1 VTVNTIAVV
10 LTPDGTGSRVIV
22 NGIDVSEACRAIEI
36 HACVGQPT
44 EVIVTLVGG
53 VELLAD
59 VARIVIEHD

>member
-1 VTVNTIAVV
+1 MNTIAVV
-10 LTPDGTGSRVIV
+10 LTPNGAGSQLII
-22 NGIDVSEACRAIEI
+22 NGIDVSDACRAIEI

-59 VARIVIEHD
+59 LSRIVIEHE

>member
-1 VTVNTIAVV
+1 M
-10 LTPDGTGSRVIV
+10 PDGTGSQVIV
-22 NGIDVSEACRAIEI
+22 NGIEVSDACRAIEI

-44 EVIVTLVGG
+44 EVIITLIGS